1 MFNSSN
7 NTVSILED
15 GKEEKLESP
24 DAYVAY
30 SKSGSVVVSDSKI
43 LEMCL
48 HTYQMA
54 MSKICPFKIWSI

>member
-1 MFNSSN
+1 M
-7 NTVSILED
+7 SILED
-15 GKEEKLESP
+15 DKEEILESP

-30 SKSGSVVVSDSKI
+30 SERGSVAVSDSRKI

-48 HTYQMA
+48 HACQVA